1 MKYKPR
7 FGKMVFDGYSCVL
20 CNEPLYHNDPRKAKV
35 CVACTLT
42 HTMAELFSRIDLK
55 KE

>member
-7 FGKMVFDGYSCVL
+7 FGKLVYNGYSCML
-20 CNEPLYHNDPRKAKV
+20 CNEPLYHNDPRKAKI
-35 CVACTLT
+35 CVTCALQQ
-42 HTMAELFSRIDLK
+42 HSELFSRIDLK

>member
-7 FGKMVFDGYSCVL
+7 FGKIVFDGYSCVL

-35 CVACTLT
+35 CVSCTLQQ
-42 HTMAELFSRIDLK
+42 HIQLFSQIDLK